1 MIGIERMILESSS
14 FDFRY
19 RHAQP
24 FITKFAKIL
33 KCSKELTQRA
43 WDISVDVYKTLSPL
57 KATPHALAL
66 AALDLATRFQGRRIV
81 IHYDQFEATREVV
94 LCRFSLR
101 LSSRHQPAIKTVW
114 VRGSNYSRLTPN
126 SYC

>member
-24 FITKFAKIL
+24 FVVKFAKIL
-33 KCSKELTQRA
+33 ECPKDLTQRA

-57 KATPHALAL
+57 KATPHTLAL
-66 AALDLATRFQGRRIV
+66 AALDLAARLQGPKID
-81 IHYDQFEATREVV
+81 ICYDQFEATREVV
-94 LCRFSLR
+94 LCRFPHLVSVFKISEPDSDCLKYKE
-101 LSSRHQPAIKTVW
+101 IV
-114 VRGSNYSRLTPN
+114 VRG
-126 SYC
+126 

>member
-24 FITKFAKIL
+24 FVIKFAKIL
-33 KCSKELTQRA
+33 KCSKELTQKA

-66 AALDLATRFQGRRIV
+66 AALDLATRFQGQRID

-94 LCRFSLR
+94 LCRFPHPGVVSEFDPGCL
-101 LSSRHQPAIKTVW
+101 
-114 VRGSNYSRLTPN
+114 GYSF
-126 SYC
+126 